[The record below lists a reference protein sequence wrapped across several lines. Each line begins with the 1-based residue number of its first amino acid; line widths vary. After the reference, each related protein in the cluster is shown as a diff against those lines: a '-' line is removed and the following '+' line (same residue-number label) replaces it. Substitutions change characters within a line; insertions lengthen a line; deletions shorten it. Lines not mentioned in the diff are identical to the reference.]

1 MCTLFIAIL
10 TISTG
15 ASALNLT
22 TSKLADQYD
31 ELLLTMEDY
40 LSRSNSHPSTN
51 VQSTNGTFKHAR
63 IPYDAN
69 LTSFA
74 FHTLYESTSTPVV
87 VTAPSASTQNNA
99 STSTPVVVTAPS
111 ASSTP
116 NYWSRSNSTWN
127 SKWWIEN
134 CGETLVKLRIGET
147 NMPLWQ
153 WRFTD
158 VPLSEYIHF
167 MEKSISQLHLTDGTI
182 VYHPNQTYLFDFPM
196 ALCPST
202 VLDDFILPKWFAND
216 LLSLCKDVNG
226 KACPYAEIDWPSV
239 SIQSD
244 AVSKYSC
251 NYR

>member
-31 ELLLTMEDY
+31 ELLFTMEDY

-51 VQSTNGTFKHAR
+51 VHSTNGTFTYAR

-87 VTAPSASTQNNA
+87 VTAPSASSTQ
-99 STSTPVVVTAPS
+99 
-111 ASSTP
+111 
-116 NYWSRSNSTWN
+116 NYWSQSNSSWN

-134 CGETLVKLRIGET
+134 CGETLIKLRIGET
-147 NMPLWQ
+147 DMPLWQ

-182 VYHPNQTYLFDFPM
+182 VHHPNQTYLFDFPM

-202 VLDDFILPKWFAND
+202 VLDDFLLPKWFAND

-226 KACPYAEIDWPSV
+226 KACPYSEIDWPSV
-239 SIQSD
+239 SIKAN
-244 AVSKYSC
+244 AVPQNVVC

>member
-1 MCTLFIAIL
+1 MFTLFIAIL
-10 TISTG
+10 TMSTG
-15 ASALNLT
+15 SAALNLT

-31 ELLLTMEDY
+31 ELLLTMEEY

-51 VQSTNGTFKHAR
+51 VHSTNGIFKYAR
-63 IPYDAN
+63 IPHDAD

-87 VTAPSASTQNNA
+87 VTAPSASTQNNESIEYA
-99 STSTPVVVTAPS
+99 NAPS
-111 ASSTP
+111 ASTQ

-147 NMPLWQ
+147 DMPLWQ

-167 MEKSISQLHLTDGTI
+167 MEKRISQLHLADGTI
-182 VYHPNQTYLFDFPM
+182 VPHPNQTYLFDFPM

-239 SIQSD
+239 SIQSERCS
-244 AVSKYSC
+244 AKCSL
-251 NYR
+251 